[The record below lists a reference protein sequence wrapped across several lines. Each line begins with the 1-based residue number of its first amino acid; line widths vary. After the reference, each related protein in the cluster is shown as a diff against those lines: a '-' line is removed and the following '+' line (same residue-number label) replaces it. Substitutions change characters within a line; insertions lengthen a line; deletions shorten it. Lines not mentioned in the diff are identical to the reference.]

1 MNRIRIRIGT
11 APLLPIS
18 ISLPASKSISHRVL
32 IIQALCGEAFSITHL
47 SDSDDT
53 VLLRDALAHA
63 LSRDS
68 FDMDNA
74 GTPFRFLTAFFA
86 LTAGE
91 RVLTGGERMLQRPIG
106 PLVDA
111 LNEMGAHITY
121 MNHDGFP
128 PIHIEGTPLHGGKV
142 SIAADVSSQF
152 VSALLLIAPKL
163 HKGIELHLQHSVASL
178 PYINMTLNVMRHYGI
193 AASWQHD
200 VIRIAPQAYQSKN
213 IIIESDWSA
222 SAFWY
227 EIVALAPNAEVT
239 LLGLHQDSMQG
250 DAQVAEIFEKLGVE
264 TFYSEQGVHLKKSHT
279 IVDFIEIDFRHIP
292 DMFPAIIATCAVLHV
307 KFRFTGIENLS
318 IKESDRVEAMMSALG
333 LLGYQFH
340 YEKPHTLSFRNEM
353 LPNADTPLILD
364 THNDHRIAM
373 ALAPLCLWHD
383 EITLTDAD
391 CVKKSYPH
399 FFKDLTEAGF
409 FVEAI

>member
-11 APLLPIS
+11 TPLLHIS

-32 IIQALCGEAFSITHL
+32 IIQALCGEAFSISHL

-63 LSRDS
+63 LSGDS

-86 LTAGE
+86 LTEGE
-91 RVLTGGERMLQRPIG
+91 RVLTGGERMVQRPIG

-111 LNEMGAHITY
+111 MNEMGAHITY
-121 MNHDGFP
+121 LNHDGFP
-128 PIHIEGTPLHGGKV
+128 PIHIEGTHLDGGKV
-142 SIAADVSSQF
+142 NIAADVSSQF

-163 HKGIELHLQHSVASL
+163 HKGIELHLQNSVASQ
-178 PYINMTLNVMRHYGI
+178 PYIKMTLDVMRHFGI

-213 IIIESDWSA
+213 ITIEPDWSA
-222 SAFWY
+222 AAFWY

-239 LLGLHQDSMQG
+239 LLGLHHDSLQG

-292 DMFPAIIATCAVLHV
+292 DMFPAIVATCAALHV
-307 KFRFTGIENLS
+307 KFRFTGIENLR

-333 LLGYQFH
+333 KMGYQFH
-340 YEKPHTLSFRNEM
+340 YDEPHTLSFLNEM
-353 LPNADTPLILD
+353 LPTTDAPIECDTYK
-364 THNDHRIAM
+364 DHRIAM
-373 ALAPLCLWHD
+373 ALAPLCLCHH
-383 EITLTDAD
+383 EITLKDAD
-391 CVKKSYPH
+391 SVKKSYPH
-399 FFKDLTEAGF
+399 FFKDLAQARF
-409 FVEAI
+409 FIETI